1 MTKPDVLVPVPMSPK
16 VMASLEEAFQ
26 VHRVWEAADPE
37 RFLARVAEIIRGIAA
52 GNHSHV
58 DAALIERLPRLEIV
72 ANFGVGYDSVDVRA
86 AAEHGVIVTNTPDV
100 LTEEVAD
107 TAIGLLLMTVRE
119 LAAAER
125 HLREGKWRSH
135 DAYPLTA
142 SLRGRTVGI
151 VGLGR
156 IGAAIARR
164 LDAMRVPVVYHTRH
178 RREGVP
184 YRHYADIR
192 GMAQA
197 VDTLIVV
204 VPGTAAT
211 RHLIGADVLKAL
223 GPDGVLVNIGRGSVV
238 DEAALIEALKNR
250 TILAAGLDVFA
261 DEPNVPEAL
270 IALDNAVLL
279 PHVGSASIHT
289 RDAMGQLVVDN
300 LKSWFAEG
308 KPLTPVAETPW
319 PRSPD

>member
-1 MTKPDVLVPVPMSPK
+1 MTKPDVLVPVTMSPK
-16 VMASLEEAFQ
+16 VMASLDEALR

-37 RFLARVAEIIRGIAA
+37 RFLARVAETIRGIAA

-58 DAALIERLPRLEIV
+58 DRALIERLPRLEIV
-72 ANFGVGYDSVDVRA
+72 ANFGVGYDSVDVHA

-125 HLREGKWRSH
+125 HLREGKWRSQ

-164 LDAMRVPVVYHTRH
+164 LDAMQVPVVYHTRH
-178 RREGVP
+178 KRDGVP
-184 YRHYADIR
+184 YRHYADLR
-192 GMAQA
+192 EMAEA

-204 VPGTAAT
+204 VPGTAST
-211 RHLIGADVLKAL
+211 RNLIDAGVLKAL
-223 GPDGVLVNIGRGSVV
+223 GRDGVLVNIGRGSAV
-238 DEAALIEALKNR
+238 DEPALIEALKGR

-279 PHVGSASIHT
+279 PHVGSASVHT

-300 LKSWFAEG
+300 LRSWFDAG

-319 PRSPD
+319 PRPT